1 MLVFI
6 PNMGCS
12 GDMFLASLID
22 LGADEKKINKHLRQF
37 GCSIQTSYVRRGHNR
52 CLLVKPKN
60 ARKRVKIEEIRKI
73 IAKSKLTKRYKQLA
87 SSIFEK
93 IVAVE
98 QKMHA
103 TKKVHLHQLGT
114 KDTLIDILGTC
125 AALELLR
132 EKKVF
137 YSIVGI
143 GRNLGPATAEML
155 KDARAKL
162 QLVDVEHELT
172 TPTGA
177 AILTTIG
184 TYNEALP
191 PLKVQKVGYGAGS
204 LNINNNFL
212 RAVKAKI

>member
-6 PNMGCS
+6 PNMGCA

-22 LGADEKKINKHLRQF
+22 LGADGKKINRHLRPF
-37 GCSIQTSYVRRGHNR
+37 GCSIKASYVRRGHNR
-52 CLLVKPKN
+52 CLLLKPKN
-60 ARKRVKIEEIRKI
+60 ARKRVKIEEMRKI
-73 IAKSKLTKRYKQLA
+73 IAKSKLTKRYKQFA

-93 IVAVE
+93 IVRVE

-114 KDTLIDILGTC
+114 KDTLIDIIGTC

-155 KDARAKL
+155 KEARAKL
-162 QLVDVEHELT
+162 QLVDVQHELT

-184 TYNEALP
+184 AYSDQLPALR
-191 PLKVQKVGYGAGS
+191 VEKVGYGAGS
-204 LNINNNFL
+204 LNINNNYL
-212 RAVKAKI
+212 RVIKAKT